1 MTARVVVAALA
12 PANAVEASNAFW
24 AVGIGFAVA
33 VGAGGRAW
41 VSCAARLRS
50 LARTEAGVHHA
61 VVGAVAVLRSRIQS
75 VLQAHYV
82 LRRGRGR
89 WGG

>member
-1 MTARVVVAALA
+1 MTARVVVTALA
-12 PANAVEASNAFW
+12 PANALEASNAFW

-50 LARTEAGVHHA
+50 LACTEFTGAGA
-61 VVGAVAVLRSRIQS
+61 GAVAVVSFTHAGADDAI
-75 VLQAHYV
+75 H
-82 LRRGRGR
+82 
-89 WGG
+89 